1 VEGAGALRGDP
12 TAVRWAEVQAVLTE
26 QLTRLYLNDA
36 QPKDVADT
44 IKQQVDPLLK

>member
-1 VEGAGALRGDP
+1 VGRPADEAR
-12 TAVRWAEVQAVLTE
+12 ELTE
-26 QLTRLYLNDA
+26 QLTRLYTNETNEA